1 MLLSGCVVSLAAAS
15 PAAAAVITFNELTT
29 SSMTSV
35 NPVNSGG
42 FIFAGNQG
50 DANQLG
56 VWSENDPA
64 NMDQGGAAI
73 FPNFGGTITTVTKL
87 GGGVFD
93 LFSLDLADV
102 YNNGTSGNVE
112 LTFTD
117 FIGTTSQLVTLDQI
131 VGGQTFMFNRSALSS
146 FTMKGITTEGRW
158 LQFDN
163 VAVDVAAIPERATW
177 MMMGFSLIDA
187 TVRHQRQNVRVRF
200 A

>member
-1 MLLSGCVVSLAAAS
+1 M
-15 PAAAAVITFNELTT
+15 
-29 SSMTSV
+29 
-35 NPVNSGG
+35 
-42 FIFAGNQG
+42 
-50 DANQLG
+50 
-56 VWSENDPA
+56 
-64 NMDQGGAAI
+64 
-73 FPNFGGTITTVTKL
+73 
-87 GGGVFD
+87 FD

-163 VAVDVAAIPERATW
+163 VAVDVGAIPERATW

>member
-1 MLLSGCVVSLAAAS
+1 MTNRFMLLLLSGCVVSLAAAS

-73 FPNFGGTITTVTKL
+73 FFKFGGN
-87 GGGVFD
+87 D
-93 LFSLDLADV
+93 
-102 YNNGTSGNVE
+102 NNCHQTRWRCVRSF
-112 LTFTD
+112 FT
-117 FIGTTSQLVTLDQI
+117 
-131 VGGQTFMFNRSALSS
+131 
-146 FTMKGITTEGRW
+146 
-158 LQFDN
+158 
-163 VAVDVAAIPERATW
+163 
-177 MMMGFSLIDA
+177 
-187 TVRHQRQNVRVRF
+187 RF
-200 A
+200 G